1 MPFWCLLVKC
11 LKRLNAVKNLG
22 RNISKKNSL
31 GEKEN
36 ERNFQ
41 MANKCH
47 ICNKLYT
54 RKDNWVRDHCDITCS
69 VNYRLT
75 QKIPV
80 IFHDY
85 RGYDSVTHRISY
97 NSRN

>member
-1 MPFWCLLVKC
+1 M
-11 LKRLNAVKNLG
+11 KRLNAVKNLG

-31 GEKEN
+31 GEKKN
-36 ERNFQ
+36 EHNFQ
-41 MANKCH
+41 MANKGH

-54 RKDNWVRDHCDITCS
+54 RKDIWVRDHCHITWS

-75 QKIPV
+75 QKIPKDT

-85 RGYDSVTHRISY
+85 RGFDSVTHRISY
-97 NSRN
+97 NARN

>member
-1 MPFWCLLVKC
+1 M
-11 LKRLNAVKNLG
+11 KRLNAVKNLG

-31 GEKEN
+31 GVKKN
-36 ERNFQ
+36 EHNFP
-41 MANKCH
+41 MANKGH

-54 RKDNWVRDHCDITCS
+54 RKDIWVRDHCHITWS

-75 QKIPV
+75 QKIPA

-85 RGYDSVTHRISY
+85 RGFDSVTHRISY
-97 NSRN
+97 NARN